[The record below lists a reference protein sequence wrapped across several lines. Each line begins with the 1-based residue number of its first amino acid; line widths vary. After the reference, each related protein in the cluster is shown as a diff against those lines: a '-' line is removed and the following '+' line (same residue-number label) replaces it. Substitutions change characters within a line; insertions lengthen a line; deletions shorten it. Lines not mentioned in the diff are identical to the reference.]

1 MFSYYVQKD
10 FAHLAGAGS
19 YYVSLLILDGI
30 NPALD
35 TEREN
40 HWLAIHLHVSSDCD
54 RVRRWLSP
62 IRYGASL
69 RQKFGQTTP
78 ANKGGPAP
86 TFMTNHQNPYA
97 NVRGRQTSA
106 VAP

>member
-54 RVRRWLSP
+54 RCADGYHLYDMGQVCGRSSGKQLLP
-62 IRYGASL
+62 IKVVL
-69 RQKFGQTTP
+69 P
-78 ANKGGPAP
+78 P
-86 TFMTNHQNPYA
+86 HL
-97 NVRGRQTSA
+97 
-106 VAP
+106 